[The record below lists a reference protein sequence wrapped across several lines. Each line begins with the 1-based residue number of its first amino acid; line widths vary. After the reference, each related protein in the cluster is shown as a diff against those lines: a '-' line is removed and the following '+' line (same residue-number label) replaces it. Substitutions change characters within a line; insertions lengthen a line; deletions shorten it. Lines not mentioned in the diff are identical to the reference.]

1 MFAFPSTNKGF
12 TKSRVEYN
20 RPLMLDLRTIAQH
33 IDQVLLFTHMENPSR
48 DVAKLIGMP
57 EVSEPL
63 NQQDPEAINSML
75 TPWLTRSA
83 KQLVT
88 TPVAGAGGLMRF
100 FSVLRSRTSMAAMF
114 ANISNTAQQITG
126 FTLAGVKV
134 GTGSMLSSAAQY
146 ISNPKQMTEDV
157 GELSMYMAHRMDNQ
171 VSAMLGDIQE
181 ILLNPSLFEKSQEW
195 TKKHTFFMQSAV
207 DNVMGTIIWQA
218 AFNEAIE
225 DGHQSD
231 DSVKIA
237 DGIVRQTQG
246 SSLPE
251 DISRMETGNA
261 FVRMFTLFAGYFNMQ
276 ANLLGT
282 EFAKIAQEMGMRKGM
297 GRGFYVMLM
306 GFAAPAIVSE
316 MIAQAFRGGPD
327 DDDKDGEYLDDW
339 LMAVLVYGPIK
350 TATAFVPG
358 GSLINSA
365 VAKFNH
371 NPADDKMS
379 ITPVM
384 NSLDALASIPVDLW
398 KAEQGKANAQ
408 KIVRDI
414 STVIAVTV
422 GLPANIVARPL
433 GYLAGVD
440 QGKISPT
447 SDLDMA
453 RGLITGAASPESKKR

>member
-1 MFAFPSTNKGF
+1 
-12 TKSRVEYN
+12 
-20 RPLMLDLRTIAQH
+20 
-33 IDQVLLFTHMENPSR
+33 
-48 DVAKLIGMP
+48 
-57 EVSEPL
+57 
-63 NQQDPEAINSML
+63 
-75 TPWLTRSA
+75 
-83 KQLVT
+83 
-88 TPVAGAGGLMRF
+88 
-100 FSVLRSRTSMAAMF
+100 
-114 ANISNTAQQITG
+114 
-126 FTLAGVKV
+126 
-134 GTGSMLSSAAQY
+134 
-146 ISNPKQMTEDV
+146 
-157 GELSMYMAHRMDNQ
+157 
-171 VSAMLGDIQE
+171 
-181 ILLNPSLFEKSQEW
+181 
-195 TKKHTFFMQSAV
+195 
-207 DNVMGTIIWQA
+207 
-218 AFNEAIE
+218 
-225 DGHQSD
+225 
-231 DSVKIA
+231 
-237 DGIVRQTQG
+237 
-246 SSLPE
+246 
-251 DISRMETGNA
+251 
-261 FVRMFTLFAGYFNMQ
+261 
-276 ANLLGT
+276 
-282 EFAKIAQEMGMRKGM
+282 
-297 GRGFYVMLM
+297 MLM